1 MVGHQKILTWDNLR
15 KRNFQG
21 PSICHNCSLHEETQQ
36 HLLNS
41 CPLAT
46 QIWDKISFR
55 CQRRCTVNNDIIDT
69 IRQWPKNPYKCMIL
83 NRLWNI
89 IPGITLWN
97 IWKERNRRI
106 FKNQNSTTEAIW
118 NRIKSNLRETMLLQ
132 HWAKEDYPS
141 ADNEKNI
148 LDNWELQI
156 HEDSATTQKIN
167 RNIKDNGKWTPPPN
181 NSYKL
186 NFDGASKGNPGQAG
200 FGGIIRDS
208 KGNLKQLYY
217 GSLGWDTNNS
227 AELEGLWQGLSIA
240 KELNLKPLLIE
251 GDSQIIINMAKRIQ
265 NGSQTRKVAHSWR
278 LEARLND
285 IEKELLQNK
294 ALSFLHTKREGNKT
308 ADLLANLGVECSLNL
323 LTGKLDIIPDS
334 QKAQECK
341 RLIHSDAGS
350 PDAGGGSSQQDG
362 AQVSPRARDTS
373 ANQAPSKF

>member
-1 MVGHQKILTWDNLR
+1 MVGHQKILTWDKLR

-21 PSICHNCSLHEETQQ
+21 PSICHNCFLHEETQQ

-41 CPLAT
+41 CPLAI

-55 CQRRCTVNNDIIDT
+55 CQRRCIVNNDIIDT
-69 IRQWPKNPYKCMIL
+69 IRQWPKNPYSCMIL
-83 NRLWNI
+83 NHLWNI

-106 FKNQNSTTEAIW
+106 FKNQSSTTEVIW
-118 NRIKSNLRETMLLQ
+118 NRLKSNLRETMLLQ
-132 HWAKEDYPS
+132 PWAKEDFPT

-156 HEDSATTQKIN
+156 HQDSTTTQRTN
-167 RNIKDNGKWTPPPN
+167 RNIKDNSRWTPPPN

-208 KGNLKQLYY
+208 KGKLKQLYY

-240 KELNLKPLLIE
+240 KEFNLQPLLVE
-251 GDSQIIINMAKRIQ
+251 GDSQIIINMANRIQ

-278 LEARLND
+278 LEARLNS
-285 IEKELLQNK
+285 IERELLQNR

-308 ADLLANLGVECSLNL
+308 ADLLANLGVDCSLNL
-323 LTGKLDIIPDS
+323 LSGKLDIIPNS

-341 RLIHSDAGS
+341 RLIHSDAGF
-350 PDAGGGSSQQDG
+350 PDAGGGLSQQDE
-362 AQVSPRARDTS
+362 AQVSPRARDRLE
-373 ANQAPSKF
+373 NQAPSRT